1 MTSTTQ
7 DGRLADAATDINEEV
22 DQGRLLPDGIDEE
35 EPKRGSG
42 RLRKIGIV
50 CLAVGLAVVAWYLS
64 ELVTNRSG
72 PPSSQLPVL
81 TSGTEPIKSRPDD
94 PGGADI
100 PNRDKYVYKSLETPA
115 AGAAAPQIEQI
126 LPGPEEPMEKTV
138 DLGPVLGPLA
148 SVSLG
153 EAWRTPLAADTAAA
167 PSSAGVENSVTSEAT
182 ASPAEQ
188 TIDALTKIAPAAG
201 SIWVQLASLRDEKG
215 AASEWS
221 RLSKKYPAAFKGME
235 PKVDKADLGEKG
247 VWFRL
252 RAGPYADKAAAERAC
267 KALQAAGQACKLT
280 TL

>member
-7 DGRLADAATDINEEV
+7 DGRLAQAATDLNEPV

-42 RLRKIGIV
+42 RLRKLGIV
-50 CLAVGLAVVAWYLS
+50 CLAVGLGVVAWYLS

-72 PPSSQLPVL
+72 PPTSQLPVL
-81 TSGTEPIKSRPDD
+81 TSGTEPIKSRPED

-100 PNRDKYVYKSLETPA
+100 PNRDKYVYKSLETPG
-115 AGAAAPQIEQI
+115 AGSTSGQIEQL
-126 LPGPEEPMEKTV
+126 LPAPEEPMEKPV

-153 EAWRTPLAADTAAA
+153 EAWRTPLAADAAGA
-167 PSSAGVENSVTSEAT
+167 PGDQSPRESGATEAT
-182 ASPAEQ
+182 APPTEQ
-188 TIDALTKIAPAAG
+188 TIDALVKVAPAAG
-201 SIWVQLASLRDEKG
+201 GIWVQLASLRDEKG

-221 RLSKKYPAAFKGME
+221 RLSKKYPAALKGME

-247 VWFRL
+247 IWFRL
-252 RAGPYADKAAAERAC
+252 RAGPYADKAAAEQAC
-267 KALQAAGQACKLT
+267 KSLLAAGQACKLT